1 MTEPTKAVFLSYS
14 SEDAPAA
21 QRICEALR
29 SAGIHV
35 WFDQSELRG
44 GDAWDHKIRRQ
55 IHDCALFIPIISE
68 QAQARPEGY
77 FRLEWDL
84 ADQRSHRIG
93 RSKAFIVPVCIDRI
107 AEGGADVPDSFLKAQ
122 WVRLPGGEASA
133 SFTARIAGLLGSEGA
148 SRPQPTGAP
157 PAAVPVLPTASRR
170 RTILAL
176 AAVVAVVAFGWQ
188 AWRIYGPGSKPDVA
202 DATPPTV
209 TTAAPTVPEKS
220 IAVLPFLDMS
230 PGKDQE
236 YMSDGIAEE
245 LLNVLA
251 KVPELKVIART
262 SSFAFK
268 GEKIA
273 IAEIARRLRVAHVLE
288 GSVRTSGNKVRVTAQ
303 LIRAS
308 DSTQL
313 WSERYDR
320 PLDDI
325 FAVQDEIAGAIV
337 QALRVR
343 LLGAAAN
350 ARDGGT
356 TNLEAYQLYLQAV
369 SAFNLSSRESLQSA
383 ESLLKRAIELDPQ
396 FGRAWSRLGWVA
408 YASSLTGDKAAID
421 AYKEARQSA
430 ERALRLNP
438 QLADAHALLQVV
450 LVQADKDW
458 AGAEAEGKK
467 ALALDPTNP
476 EVLYSAGWFASI
488 QRRYEEGER
497 MYRKALERDPLNF
510 NLVDGIAENYYR
522 TGRLAEAEQ
531 ILRSHIEREPRS
543 GWSRAMLSRVLLVQG
558 KADVALATLREEVD
572 EGARIAYLP
581 IMLQANGRQS
591 EADAAMKEL
600 VAYWGDQCAVC
611 IARAYAYRGDKDRAL
626 DWIDR
631 AYRMR
636 DSSIMNVID
645 EPLLKGLADDPR
657 YKAFLRENLKVS
669 G

>member
-1 MTEPTKAVFLSYS
+1 VNDTPVERGFATWWDSLRRRKVVQWGVAYTAGSWGLLQVLQFLTETYDWPTRVLKLSTLGFLIGLPIVLVLAWYHGDRGEQRIRS
-14 SEDAPAA
+14 SEVAIILLLFLVAGGVFWRYEPADDAPSS
-21 QRICEALR
+21 
-29 SAGIHV
+29 SAG
-35 WFDQSELRG
+35 
-44 GDAWDHKIRRQ
+44 
-55 IHDCALFIPIISE
+55 
-68 QAQARPEGY
+68 
-77 FRLEWDL
+77 
-84 ADQRSHRIG
+84 
-93 RSKAFIVPVCIDRI
+93 
-107 AEGGADVPDSFLKAQ
+107 
-122 WVRLPGGEASA
+122 
-133 SFTARIAGLLGSEGA
+133 
-148 SRPQPTGAP
+148 
-157 PAAVPVLPTASRR
+157 AANT
-170 RTILAL
+170 
-176 AAVVAVVAFGWQ
+176 F
-188 AWRIYGPGSKPDVA
+188 
-202 DATPPTV
+202 DAT
-209 TTAAPTVPEKS
+209 AALDEKS
-220 IAVLPFLDMS
+220 IAVLPFADMS
-230 PGKDQE
+230 PKKDQE

-251 KVPELKVIART
+251 KIPELKVIART

-268 GEKIA
+268 GEKIE

-303 LIRAS
+303 LIRAA

-313 WSERYDR
+313 WSESFDR

-343 LLGAAAN
+343 LLGAGVN
-350 ARDGGT
+350 VREGGT
-356 TNLEAYQLYLQAV
+356 TNLEAYQFYLQAV
-369 SAFNLSSRESLQSA
+369 SAFNLSTRESLQNA
-383 ESLLKRAIELDPQ
+383 ETLLKQAIALDPH

-408 YASSLTGDKAAID
+408 YASSLTGDKAAVD

-430 ERALRLNP
+430 ERALQLSP

-458 AGAEAEGKK
+458 AAAEAAGKK

-476 EVLYSAGWFASI
+476 EVLFSAGWFASI

-497 MYRKALERDPLNF
+497 LYRKALERDPLNF

-522 TGRLAEAEQ
+522 TGRLTDAER
-531 ILRSHIEREPRS
+531 ILSAHIEREPRS
-543 GWSRAMLSRVLLVQG
+543 AWSRAMLSRVQLVQG

-581 IMLQANGRQS
+581 IMLQANGRQA

-600 VAYWGDQCAVC
+600 VAYWGEGCAIC
-611 IARAYAYRGDKDRAL
+611 IARAYAYRNENDRAL
-626 DWIDR
+626 KWLDQ
-631 AYRMR
+631 AYAIR

-645 EPLLKGLADDPR
+645 EPLMKGLVDDPR
-657 YKAFLRENLKVS
+657 YKAFVRNKLRVP